1 MAKKKRT
8 TELDALFAIVD
19 REAKERKATGRWSDK
34 AAHLRDLLMA
44 AQRHLEQDPSKRKAV
59 RSPRQTGKS
68 TGVMLI
74 VSIRCLEKELAEWV
88 VVCVTRGSA
97 RAIYWEPL
105 KQLNKAYELGI
116 TFQSQAMEATFSNG
130 SKVRFIG
137 ADNISEIEK
146 LRGGRYNGVVI
157 DESKSY
163 PILLLDELIHE
174 VIEPALIAKNGELF
188 IIGTPGDS
196 LRGTF
201 YLATVDEP
209 VLFPGPDGKTPER
222 QSNCLYGTLPQYPAK
237 WSFHRWT
244 SQDNTTR
251 FPDGNGGWYTIW
263 DKVQVIMREN
273 GWTRSTPQAA
283 REYFGDWVPA
293 DDKRVYR
300 YRPQLH
306 DYDSRPDKASHLRH
320 RQWGLPDVRG
330 EYKTV
335 LGYDLGTRDGTCA
348 VVWAWNVH
356 TDDLWEVYS
365 EKRVKQVGER
375 FPLSELATWYHDLE
389 LTYGPF
395 DVATADAGGLGVLAL
410 DTLADDHQVYLEPAD
425 KQEKNDA
432 IEVMND
438 DFDRGRIHI
447 RRNSLLSEE
456 LDADRWDL
464 KKLDK
469 NKKVE
474 DATIPNDAAD
484 AGLYGH
490 RMARHRKPTART
502 KDGAL
507 PFTPEWFRQRADVEM
522 QAHKDAAKREAEAR
536 PDQNQFSAGLFA
548 AMGLQP
554 TLDKEWW

>member
-1 MAKKKRT
+1 MPKKKRT
-8 TELDALFAIVD
+8 TELDALFAVVEK
-19 REAKERKATGRWSDK
+19 EARERKATSRWSDK
-34 AAHLRDLLMA
+34 AAGLRDLLMPVQA
-44 AQRHLEQDPSKRKAV
+44 RLEEDKSLRKAV
-59 RSPRQTGKS
+59 RSPRQVGKS

-74 VSIRCLEKELAEWV
+74 VSIRCLEKEMSEWV
-88 VVCVTRGSA
+88 VVCLTRGAA
-97 RAIYWEPL
+97 RSIYWEPL
-105 KQLNKAYELGI
+105 KLLNQSYELGM
-116 TFQSQAMEATFSNG
+116 TFRNQTMEARFPNG
-130 SKVRFIG
+130 STVRFLG

-146 LRGGRYNGVVI
+146 IRGSRLNGVVI

-163 PILLLDELIHE
+163 PILLLDELIYE
-174 VIEPALIAKNGELF
+174 AVEPALLAKNGELF

-209 VLFPGPDGKTPER
+209 VTFPGPDGKTVER
-222 QSNCLYGTLPQYPAK
+222 QSNCLYGQLPQHPAK

-244 SQDNTTR
+244 AQDNTTR
-251 FPDGNGGWYTIW
+251 FSDGKGGWFTIW
-263 DKVQVIMREN
+263 DKVQQIMLDN
-273 GWTRSTPQAA
+273 GWTRKTPQAA

-306 DYDSRPDKASHLRH
+306 DYDSRPDPNSYLRH
-320 RQWGLPDVRG
+320 RQWGLPDLPG

-335 LGYDLGTRDGTCA
+335 LGFDLGTRDGTCG
-348 VVWAWNVH
+348 VVWAWNVY

-365 EKRVKQVGER
+365 EKRVRQEGER
-375 FPLSELATWYHDLE
+375 FPLSELAAWYHELE
-389 LTYGPF
+389 TKYGPF
-395 DVATADAGGLGVLAL
+395 DVATADAGGLGLLAL

-425 KQEKNDA
+425 KSEKNDA

-447 RRNSLLSEE
+447 RRNSILSDE
-456 LDADRWDL
+456 LDSDRWDP

-490 RMARHRKPTART
+490 RMSRHRKPTARA
-502 KDGAL
+502 KDAPT
-507 PFTPEWFRQRADVEM
+507 PFSPEWFRQRAASELQEHRDT
-522 QAHKDAAKREAEAR
+522 ARKLAER
-536 PDQNQFSAGLFA
+536 QPDNQFAAGLFA
-548 AMGLQP
+548 AMGLEPQ
-554 TLDKEWW
+554 LDREWW